1 MSLTWERSLE
11 TILTDKR
18 PNQKYVIKTIKLE
31 YEPNLIFETRH
42 KLKVKSKKYWL
53 NKLTK

>member
-1 MSLTWERSLE
+1 MERSLE

-18 PNQKYVIKTIKLE
+18 TNQKYVIKTIKLE
-31 YEPNLIFETRH
+31 YEPNLIFETIH

-53 NKLTK
+53 SKLTK